1 MHKIFKINKR
11 KTHQKM
17 LNECNLFQTIL
28 LTFHALNI
36 DISIKEKKKVKIL
49 FWLINLKFHSK

>member
-28 LTFHALNI
+28 LTFHALTI
-36 DISIKEKKKVKIL
+36 DISIKEKRK
-49 FWLINLKFHSK
+49 LKYCSG